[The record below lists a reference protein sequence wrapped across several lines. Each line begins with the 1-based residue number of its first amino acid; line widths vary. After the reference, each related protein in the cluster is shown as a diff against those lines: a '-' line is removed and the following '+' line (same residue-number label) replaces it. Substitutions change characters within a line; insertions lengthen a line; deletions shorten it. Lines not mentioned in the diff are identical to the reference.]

1 MTKKIYDDEI
11 ARLTGKVNEYKK
23 KIKELRR
30 AWFIEILE
38 YNGYHIGQRI
48 TVNGQEYEIADVD
61 TDSSVLWVLGYRIK
75 KNGEASNV
83 LTTLYRFPLL
93 RLPEE

>member
-23 KIKELRR
+23 KIKELRK
-30 AWFIEILE
+30 AWFNEILE

-48 TVNGQEYEIADVD
+48 TIDGQEYEIADVD
-61 TDSSVLWVLGYRIK
+61 TDTSILWVLGYRIK
-75 KNGEASNV
+75 KNGETSKNLV
-83 LTTLYRFPLL
+83 SIYRFPSLK
-93 RLPEE
+93 LPE